1 MIKLNMKV
9 IIMNIH
15 GVTGKKKDHDG
26 AIVVLF
32 GMGASYLRLHA
43 AHSASGSNDLRSRR
57 RGVLFDHLSVR
68 PMHPLYDPGRIA
80 AMQVCHCNS
89 PKDRRA
95 TKIVIIY

>member
-1 MIKLNMKV
+1 
-9 IIMNIH
+9 MNIH